1 MGDVECFPSKIGN
14 EISMPIITTFI
25 QIVLKSWLVH

>member
-14 EISMPIITTFI
+14 ETRMPTITTFI
-25 QIVLKSWLVH
+25 QIVLESWLAH